1 MTKTKRKAR
10 KTCWGKQ
17 RGEIKLNM
25 RGNFFFR
32 DSYENENRNKII
44 ILLKTE

>member
-1 MTKTKRKAR
+1 MLGKA
-10 KTCWGKQ
+10 K
-17 RGEIKLNM
+17 
-25 RGNFFFR
+25 RGNQIKYEGELFFR